1 VVIEPHQPGGG
12 WISGPCSAPPAP
24 EFSVSFL
31 VHEVMRLLAGSGIP
45 TDLTD
50 GQLYTATIAAGD
62 LLRALGVRPASAPER
77 RS

>member
-1 VVIEPHQPGGG
+1 
-12 WISGPCSAPPAP
+12 
-24 EFSVSFL
+24 VSFL